1 MKKFL
6 ILLKYGLSGSS
17 AAHTGSR
24 RKRGKVSA
32 ALMPIIAS
40 TAFGIPMILLFGR
53 SFYLLK
59 DVQIAG
65 TDLATFLVSMWS
77 TVVGVL
83 FLGAFVPSFVTSFL
97 RNEEVLMLLTLPVKK
112 SAIVL
117 YQMILTLMMQSI
129 TVVMYLFTIPTYAVA
144 TGKNF
149 LLSIISALLAVLLV
163 LCISLILSIFLGKW
177 MNRSLA
183 RRISMIVYII
193 AIVLFLAASQL
204 LPRYAFKEVNLGSIE
219 KLTEVVSLF
228 TGAWN
233 VFSWPVMV
241 LQGEYLYLVL
251 LIMVSALLWVVSM
264 QLANSLDLGTF
275 SEKVSTTEA
284 QKIRKNLFLKG
295 FYMKDAR
302 ILLRIDQAVFMFIY
316 PIAFA
321 FILGFSTKSFLMPV
335 FLCLL
340 ISTFYVSI
348 LSGTLLKQE
357 FLAWP
362 VPLNF
367 PVTSLQL
374 ILPKIIVP
382 TTLFSC
388 AFLAVLLAFKIA
400 FNLPFRIFW
409 MIPVA
414 FSLYSAAAMLGLKVM
429 IKERNRVDLSNPS
442 KVMSTANIFAIEGIV
457 LALAFASI
465 LPLQYYMFSR
475 ESLLNFVK
483 IEALVPIVGI
493 GAPTAVVIAI
503 IIYLVRNI
511 KKIALQDTSID

>member
-1 MKKFL
+1 MKKLL

-17 AAHTGSR
+17 AARIGSR
-24 RKRGKVSA
+24 GRKRKVST

-40 TAFGIPMILLFGR
+40 TAFGIPIIMLFGR

-59 DVQIAG
+59 DIQIAG

-77 TVVGVL
+77 TVVGIL

-97 RNEEVLMLLTLPVKK
+97 RNEEVLMLLTLPIKK

-117 YQMILTLMMQSI
+117 YQMVLTLMMQSI
-129 TVVMYLFTIPTYAVA
+129 TVVMYFFTVPTYAV
-144 TGKNF
+144 TTEKNF
-149 LLSIISALLAVLLV
+149 LLSIISALLAILLV
-163 LCISLILSIFLGKW
+163 VCISLVLSIFLGRW

-193 AIVLFLAASQL
+193 VIVLFLAASQL
-204 LPRYAFKEVNLGSIE
+204 LPRYAFEGVNLGSIE
-219 KLTEVVSLF
+219 KLTKVVSLF
-228 TGAWN
+228 MGAWN
-233 VFSWPVMV
+233 VFSWPVMI

-251 LIMVSALLWVVSM
+251 LVIVSALLWIVSM
-264 QLANSLDLGTF
+264 KLANNLDLGTF
-275 SEKVSTTEA
+275 SEKSRTREA
-284 QKIRKNLFLKG
+284 QKIKKNLFLKG
-295 FYMKDAR
+295 FYMKDTR
-302 ILLRIDQAVFMFIY
+302 ILLRVEQAVFMFIY

-321 FILGFSTKSFLMPV
+321 FILGFSTKSFIMPV

-348 LSGTLLKQE
+348 LSAALLKQE
-357 FLAWP
+357 FLTWP

-367 PVTSLQL
+367 PVTRLQL
-374 ILPKIIVP
+374 LLPKIIVP
-382 TTLFSC
+382 TALFSC
-388 AFLAVLLAFKIA
+388 AFLVIVLVFKIA
-400 FNLPFRIFW
+400 FNLPFMIFW
-409 MIPVA
+409 MVPVA
-414 FSLYSAAAMLGLKVM
+414 FALYSAAAMLGLKVM
-429 IKERNRVDLSNPS
+429 IKERNRGGLSNPS

-493 GAPTAVVIAI
+493 GAPSAVVAVIVV
-503 IIYLVRNI
+503 YLVRNI
-511 KKIALQDTSID
+511 KKIALQDISID